1 MKILFA
7 SQAVEGHFNPMTG
20 VAVRL
25 RERGHDVGWYTGP
38 VFEDKLRTLEVQHF
52 PFRRAIE
59 HRADNLN
66 ELYPERARLK
76 GPRAIGFDGEK
87 IFASNISN
95 FFEDIR
101 ELHGDFPFDVAVV
114 DSSMFIQRL
123 VSRLMQTPVVTFVAI
138 PNMESDPMV
147 PPLFFGFKPPRNL
160 AEKTAQAAAGLLSDK
175 VILRPASQSYRR
187 QHAVYGQEVPRRGR
201 LTDEPYRCA
210 AAVIQTGPESLDFPR
225 RHVNP
230 KVHYVGALLPYRVP
244 EAVRPG
250 TEGARPAEAA
260 EAAPGEDGEW
270 SRSYPA
276 TMVVTQGTVDNIDQ
290 GKLIV
295 PALEAVKD
303 MDALVI
309 VATGGRG
316 TEELKA
322 RYPQPN
328 IIVRDYVDFAK
339 VFEFTDV
346 FISNGGFGGV
356 QLSLSKGV
364 PLVVSGINEG
374 KSDVNARV
382 EYAGV
387 GISLRTEA
395 PRPCDIARAVA
406 VVLGDP
412 AWKRR
417 AAQMR
422 EQFDLADPAE
432 AAAAVVEG
440 AGAAAGS

>member
-7 SQAVEGHFNPMTG
+7 SQAIDGHFNPMTG

-25 RERGHDVGWYTGP
+25 KERGHDVGWYTGP
-38 VFEDKLRTLEVQHF
+38 FFTDKLRTLGIQHF

-101 ELHGDFPFDVAVV
+101 ELHRDFPFDVAVV

-123 VSRLMQTPVVTFVAI
+123 VSRLMGKPIVTFVAI
-138 PNMESDPMV
+138 PNMESDPLV

-160 AEKTAQAAAGLLSDK
+160 AEKAAQAAAGLLSDK

-187 QHAVYGQEVPRRGR
+187 QHARYGQEVPRRGR

-210 AAVIQTGPESLDFPR
+210 EAVIQTGPESLDFPR
-225 RHVNP
+225 RNVNP
-230 KVHYVGALLPYRVP
+230 KVHYVGALLPHRGP
-244 EAVRPG
+244 EAAGPG
-250 TEGARPAEAA
+250 ADHAGSGGAQSEA
-260 EAAPGEDGEW
+260 DGEW
-270 SRSYPA
+270 PRSYPA
-276 TMVVTQGTVDNIDQ
+276 TLVVTQGTVDNIDQ
-290 GKLIV
+290 NKLIV

-316 TEELKA
+316 TEALKA

-328 IIVRDYVDFAK
+328 IMVRDYVDFAK
-339 VFEFTDV
+339 VFEFTDA

-387 GISLRTEA
+387 GISLRTES
-395 PRPCDIARAVA
+395 PKSPDIAKAVA
-406 VVLGDP
+406 GVLGDP
-412 AWKRR
+412 AWKER
-417 AAQMR
+417 ARQMR

-432 AAAAVVEG
+432 AAAAVVESVG
-440 AGAAAGS
+440 RTAGA